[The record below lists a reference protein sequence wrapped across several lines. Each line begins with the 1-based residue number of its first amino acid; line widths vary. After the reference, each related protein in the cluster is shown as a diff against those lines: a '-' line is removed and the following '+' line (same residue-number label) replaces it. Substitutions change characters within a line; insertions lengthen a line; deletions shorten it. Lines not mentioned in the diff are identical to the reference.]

1 VSDSSRDPTRPAI
14 ITTPDRV
21 ADVLPAD
28 DPVSTFVLALGWS
41 IADLVAIHKRMESCA
56 DDDAELLFWMGLA
69 WSRYYEISGLLK
81 VSRSPA
87 FPEIKAFVES
97 LPAQTTDR
105 LGAIQ
110 KPRRKFDDVIRG
122 LRNEFSHYPELA
134 NSAQAE
140 ARWAEIREVLVEGA
154 EDRVRFRPGNLR
166 DAELTWLA
174 DLRARRVLSIV
185 GGEETFADLAALLAE
200 AVTEAVRFMNEALDE
215 KMVSGSS

>member
-1 VSDSSRDPTRPAI
+1 
-14 ITTPDRV
+14 
-21 ADVLPAD
+21 
-28 DPVSTFVLALGWS
+28 
-41 IADLVAIHKRMESCA
+41 
-56 DDDAELLFWMGLA
+56 
-69 WSRYYEISGLLK
+69 
-81 VSRSPA
+81 
-87 FPEIKAFVES
+87 
-97 LPAQTTDR
+97 
-105 LGAIQ
+105 
-110 KPRRKFDDVIRG
+110 
-122 LRNEFSHYPELA
+122 LA

-185 GGEETFADLAALLAE
+185 GDEETFADLAALLAE